1 MSNKRL
7 QAPKVE
13 AAVER
18 AVEIATS
25 FNHQYVTLEH
35 VLSGLMNDEEVRSI
49 LEGVGADLKDI
60 EDSLDTFFKSNTIP
74 TTARPPRQTSAVHKA
89 VQRAATNVLFTN
101 RTELLPRDLLVTL
114 LQEEDTHA
122 AYFIQ
127 KAGGTLASVKEY
139 ITNEVDEE
147 IDATVEEDAEA
158 VRGLAGEAADTKG
171 KMTPKKA
178 KALLEK
184 YCVNLNEKAT
194 EGGIDPLIGRETEV
208 ELLTR
213 IVARR
218 TKNNAV
224 LVGEPGVGKTAIAEG
239 LAKLIVE
246 DKVPEILKGSTVYSL
261 DIGALLAGTKFRG
274 DFEERMK
281 QVLKALEIVEHP
293 ILFID
298 EIHMVMGAG
307 GGSAGSVDVANLL
320 KPSLAKGN
328 LKCIGSTTYEEFRK
342 HFEKDRALVRRFQK
356 IDVQEPSN
364 EDARR
369 ILEGLK
375 GYYEEFHGVT
385 YTAAALDAAVEL
397 TSRYVHDRHLPD
409 KAIDVIDAAGARQRV
424 KTADQKKTVLE
435 ASDIEL
441 EVSVIARIPR
451 QTVQEDEG
459 AKLQHL
465 GDDLKSVVFD
475 QDSAV
480 ETLEDAIIMARA
492 GLRDRNKPIGSYLF
506 AGPTGVGKTEVAKQ
520 LAKTLGLE
528 LVRYDMSEYMEKHS
542 VSKLIGAPPG
552 YVGYGEGGAGA
563 GLLIN
568 DIEKT
573 PHCVLLLDEIEKAH
587 PDVFNILLQVM
598 DNGTLTSSAG
608 KSVSMK
614 NVILIMTSNAGA
626 SEQEKNAIGFGRTE
640 RDGED
645 DKVINATFTPEFRN
659 RLDAVVKFNRL
670 KPTTMERIVTK
681 FLGEMNKLASD
692 KGVTIVLDDTAKKW
706 LAEKG
711 YDPKMGARPLGRVI
725 DQNIKKALSREMLFG
740 SLKDGGIANV
750 TVAKDGEKLVIASV
764 KKAKGK
770 KSTEGKKQTA
780 PASA

>member
-13 AAVER
+13 AAVEK
-18 AVEIATS
+18 AIEIATS
-25 FNHQYVTLEH
+25 YNHQYVTLEH
-35 VLSGLMNDEEVRSI
+35 ILSGLMGDDEVRSI
-49 LEGVGADLKDI
+49 LEGVGADLKEI
-60 EDSLDTFFKSNTIP
+60 EESLDTFFKSSTIP
-74 TTARPPRQTSAVHKA
+74 TTARPPRQTAAIHKA
-89 VQRAATNVLFTN
+89 VQRAVTNVLFTS

-127 KAGGTLASVKEY
+127 KAGATLPAIKEY
-139 ITNEVDEE
+139 ITNEVDEDGE
-147 IDATVEEDAEA
+147 SISEDAEA
-158 VRGLAGEAADTKG
+158 LAGMAGSEPEQKG

-178 KALLEK
+178 KAILEK
-184 YCVNLNEKAT
+184 YCVNLNEKAG
-194 EGGIDPLIGRETEV
+194 EGGIDPLIGRESEV

-246 DKVPEILKGSTVYSL
+246 DSVPEILKDSTVYSL

-281 QVLKALEIVEHP
+281 QVLKALEIVDHP

-320 KPSLAKGN
+320 KPALAKGN

-356 IDVQEPSN
+356 IDVQEPTN
-364 EDARR
+364 EAARR

-385 YTAAALDAAVEL
+385 YTAEALDAAVEL

-424 KTADQKKTVLE
+424 KPADQKKTVLD

-465 GDDLKSVVFD
+465 GSDLKSVVFD
-475 QDSAV
+475 QDGAV
-480 ETLEDAIIMARA
+480 EALEDAIIMARA

-542 VSKLIGAPPG
+542 VAKLIGAPPG
-552 YVGYGEGGAGA
+552 YVGYGEGGAGS

-568 DIEKT
+568 DIEKS

-598 DNGTLTSSAG
+598 DNGTLTSSSG

-645 DKVINATFTPEFRN
+645 DKVINATFAPEFRN
-659 RLDAVVKFNRL
+659 RLDAVVKFKRL
-670 KPTTMERIVTK
+670 NPATMEKIVEK
-681 FLGEMNKLASD
+681 FLGEMNKLAAD
-692 KGVTIVLDDTAKKW
+692 KNVTIVLDAAAKKW

-725 DQNIKKALSREMLFG
+725 DQHIKKALSREMLFG

-750 TVAKDGEKLVIASV
+750 TVADDGEKLVIASV

-770 KSTEGKKQTA
+770 KSTEGKKQAA
-780 PASA
+780 PAAA